1 MIMSLPSPLPSLPDG
16 PELTPLTGD
25 YGIRESGLMRMM
37 RPREMVSYDVL
48 YQEMRAGIV
57 ADVPQ
62 WAIVGYGLLRL
73 YAKQYKRDLGAA
85 PSGICEHPLAYLW
98 SATQLQG
105 SCSGWPP
112 LVLSAYSELIK

>member
-1 MIMSLPSPLPSLPDG
+1 MSLPSLPDG

-37 RPREMVSYDVL
+37 RPREMVEYDVL
-48 YQEMRAGIV
+48 YHEMRAGVV

-62 WAIVGYGLLRL
+62 WTIVGYGLLRL

-85 PSGICEHPLAYLW
+85 PSGTCEHPLAYLW

-105 SCSGWPP
+105 PCSGWPP
-112 LVLSAYSELIK
+112 LVLSAYAELVA